1 MKHPKIT
8 PFILL
13 IAAICVMAG
22 CKKKDMSMKM
32 NDPHNI
38 KGVISYQRDFP
49 DNNDTQLAAARA
61 IGVKPFNKAEDA
73 TKIKQF
79 KQIESNEHF
88 TLDNLTHS
96 VPSVVPQAAKLID
109 DIAVNFL
116 DSLAN
121 KGLNPYRIIITSVT
135 RSQEQQQQLSKSNIN
150 ATVNSTHC
158 YGTTFDISWK
168 RFEQVADK
176 DGRPMQEVGAD
187 TLKMVLSEV
196 LRDARLA
203 KRCYIKYERKQGCF
217 HITARG

>member
-1 MKHPKIT
+1 MKLPKVSAI
-8 PFILL
+8 ILL
-13 IAAICVMAG
+13 LTAICLVAG

-49 DNNDTQLAAARA
+49 DDNDTQLAAAKA
-61 IGVKPFNKAEDA
+61 IGVKPFPNAEQA
-73 TKIKQF
+73 ASIKQF
-79 KQIESNEHF
+79 QLLESNDHF
-88 TLDNLTHS
+88 LLADLTHS
-96 VPSVVPQAAKLID
+96 VPYVVPQTAKLID
-109 DIAVNFL
+109 ELGANFL

-121 KGLNPYRIIITSVT
+121 KGLNPYRIVITSLT
-135 RSQEQQQQLSKSNIN
+135 RSQEQQKQLSKSNIN
-150 ATVNSTHC
+150 ATLNSTHC

-176 DGRPMQEVGAD
+176 DGRPMQEVGTD

-217 HITARG
+217 HITTRG